1 VKKETKSDYV
11 IVGTDSNLVNNIPQ
25 LKKNVTKNV
34 NKLANPHLFFLGVDS
49 LKEIKNLN
57 FM

>member
-25 LKKNVTKNV
+25 LKKKVTKNV

-49 LKEIKNLN
+49 LKEITN
-57 FM
+57 